1 MKTKGLF
8 LITLAVAIAMAGF
21 ALVTADHLP
30 SGTMLATHWNAA
42 GKADGFMPAL
52 SALLFP
58 AGLLVLIG
66 GLFAVIPRIEPLQDQ
81 LQSSAPVLRI
91 VWIGMIA
98 LMAGVQLMIGL
109 PVWGISPPVSLIP
122 VAVGALLVVLGNVL
136 PKSRPGF
143 FVGIRTPW
151 TITSED
157 NWIATHRLGGR
168 LMMLAGVAIIA
179 VGLLSVPP
187 GVEIAVMIGAVLAAA
202 VVPMLYSWWVWQRT
216 SGPERE
222 GH

>member
-1 MKTKGLF
+1 MKTKGLLF
-8 LITLAVAIAMAGF
+8 ITLAVAIAMAGF
-21 ALVTADHLP
+21 ALVTAEHLP
-30 SGTMLATHWNAA
+30 SGQMLATHWNAA

-52 SALLFP
+52 PALLFP

-66 GLFAVIPRIEPLQDQ
+66 VLFAAIPRIEPLQDQ
-81 LQSSAPVLRI
+81 LQASAPVLRT

-98 LMAGVQLMIGL
+98 VMAAVQLMIGL
-109 PVWGISPPVSLIP
+109 PAWGISPPVSLIP
-122 VAVGALLVVLGNVL
+122 VAVGTLLVVLGNVL

-179 VGLLSVPP
+179 VGLLPVPP
-187 GVEIAVMIGAVLAAA
+187 AMATTVMIGAALAAA
-202 VVPMLYSWWVWQRT
+202 LVPVIYSWWLWQRM
-216 SGPERE
+216 GRPRQK